1 MPRKTRG
8 WLRKMRELGLGNQGF
23 GGWMSG
29 SELMVQRR
37 HLREMAVVQ
46 DRQSRNNAVLEQLG
60 FVPGRNNAVHE
71 QAGLVQ
77 GRSNAVHEQA
87 GLVQGKNNAVH
98 EQAGLV
104 QGKNKAVHEQV
115 GLVQGRNNAVHE
127 QAGLVQGKMSVVQK
141 NNVYPLLP
149 RKAAANIPPLSPV
162 AILEADKW
170 VLRKLLV
177 IQIAKR
183 RSGKVRLQEVAAE
196 CNVNIRIAAEWLKRL
211 SLEGMISLVAGQ
223 RNVMVYSLK
232 DVGRVHK

>member
-8 WLRKMRELGLGNQGF
+8 WLRKMRELGLGSQGF

-29 SELMVQRR
+29 AELMVQRGN
-37 HLREMAVVQ
+37 LRAVQ
-46 DRQSRNNAVLEQLG
+46 ERQSRNNAVLEQLG
-60 FVPGRNNAVHE
+60 FVQGRNNAVHE
-71 QAGLVQ
+71 QVGLVQ
-77 GRSNAVHEQA
+77 GRKNAVHEQA
-87 GLVQGKNNAVH
+87 GLVQGKNNNVQ
-98 EQAGLV
+98 EQLGFVQGEMSVVQKQTGLV
-104 QGKNKAVHEQV
+104 QDKK
-115 GLVQGRNNAVHE
+115 
-127 QAGLVQGKMSVVQK
+127 SIVQK

-149 RKAAANIPPLSPV
+149 RKAAAKIPPLSPI
-162 AILEADKW
+162 ALLEADKW
-170 VLRKLLV
+170 VLRKQLI